1 MSEQISVDNRLMFV
15 DVCSQGP
22 INFPIQND
30 VSRMRRDLGHR
41 LMTMGVR
48 SAMSPKWQTSQVP
61 VHRVGLMTIGYKSR
75 RFVQG
80 ILFR

>member
-1 MSEQISVDNRLMFV
+1 MHTGRTSVGYWLVSEQISVDNRLIFV

-48 SAMSPKWQTSQVP
+48 SAMSPKWQNKKQKPRKYMYIV
-61 VHRVGLMTIGYKSR
+61 
-75 RFVQG
+75 
-80 ILFR
+80 